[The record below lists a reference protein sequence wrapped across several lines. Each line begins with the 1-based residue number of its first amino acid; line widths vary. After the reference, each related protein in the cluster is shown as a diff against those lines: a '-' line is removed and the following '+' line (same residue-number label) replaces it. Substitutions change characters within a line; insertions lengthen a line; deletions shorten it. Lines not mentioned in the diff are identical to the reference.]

1 MALPDIQERLVA
13 LGYDPVASA
22 PEALGM
28 QIKGDTANI
37 KVQ

>member
-13 LGYDPVASA
+13 LGYDPVAST

-28 QIKGDTANI
+28 QNKGDIVTW
-37 KVQ
+37 VR